1 MISLQSEYYMCCN
14 QETQTYKFFPNIR
27 SLVPNHPSTEN
38 GPLICMIGVS
48 LACMFISLALE
59 HRIVFSKRGCTLI
72 IRLITILP
80 KKFNLLLYRIFG
92 GVTAYT
98 MCLWQAT
105 SVYNYK
111 IFLVLGQHDVIRNSY
126 PATLHHLQ

>member
-1 MISLQSEYYMCCN
+1 MIFLQSEYYMCCN
-14 QETQTYKFFPNIR
+14 QETQTYRFFPNIS
-27 SLVPNHPSTEN
+27 SLMPNHPSIEN
-38 GPLICMIGVS
+38 GPLICIIRVS

-59 HRIVFSKRGCTLI
+59 HRSVFSRHGCTLI
-72 IRLITILP
+72 VRLITIVP
-80 KKFNLLLYRIFG
+80 KKFNLLLCRIFG

-98 MCLWQAT
+98 ICLWQAT

-111 IFLVLGQHDVIRNSY
+111 TFLLLGQHNVIKNSY